1 MSKMIVCE
9 PMECAGCRT
18 CEMACSLVHYGAC
31 SPVLS
36 NIRVVE
42 WSRLGLTV
50 PMTCLQC
57 DDPVCMN
64 ACKVGAIKRNPE
76 TGAMVLS
83 EELCVGC
90 KMCMLVCPVGAPSF
104 HPEFH
109 TMHKCDLC
117 DGDPLCVKVC
127 PTGCLKYVDILDV
140 PGDKRRNGAAL
151 LINDTLLKLKNYDTP
166 KNLE

>member
-18 CEMACSLVHYGAC
+18 CEMACSLAHFGAC

-42 WSRLGLTV
+42 WTRLGLTV

-57 DDPVCMN
+57 EDAACMN
-64 ACKVGAIKRNPE
+64 ACQVGAIKRNAE
-76 TGAMVLS
+76 TGAMIINDD
-83 EELCVGC
+83 LCVGC
-90 KMCMLVCPVGAPSF
+90 KMCMLVCPVGGPAF
-104 HPEFH
+104 NVETHK
-109 TMHKCDLC
+109 MHKCDLC

-127 PTGCLKYVDILDV
+127 PTGALKYIDVLDI
-140 PGDKRRNGAAL
+140 PGDKKRAGAAL
-151 LINDTLLKLKNYDTP
+151 LISDTLLKLKEYGTP
-166 KNLE
+166 ANLK